1 MIDKVWKY
9 ERFNLIETS
18 EAKQQ
23 REPRE
28 VIGKNE
34 IRFLW
39 PCVLG
44 IQQDRYVLF
53 LSAD

>member
-1 MIDKVWKY
+1 MIDGVWKY
-9 ERFNLIETS
+9 ERLETS

-39 PCVLG
+39 PFVLG
-44 IQQDRYVLF
+44 IQQISHMLD
-53 LSAD
+53 